1 MHVIPL
7 SGAPGAPV
15 KPGGAP
21 SILSVD
27 AGGKPPTKA
36 GALSVQMERAIA
48 NDPKTV
54 NEAITA
60 SIVPFI
66 VNLIL
71 DLPSLL
77 PFLLENCEE

>member
-1 MHVIPL
+1 
-7 SGAPGAPV
+7 V
-15 KPGGAP
+15 KPAGEP
-21 SILSVD
+21 LRLSVD

-36 GALSVQMERAIA
+36 GALSVQMERVIT

-66 VNLIL
+66 V
-71 DLPSLL
+71 PLL
-77 PFLLENCEE
+77 